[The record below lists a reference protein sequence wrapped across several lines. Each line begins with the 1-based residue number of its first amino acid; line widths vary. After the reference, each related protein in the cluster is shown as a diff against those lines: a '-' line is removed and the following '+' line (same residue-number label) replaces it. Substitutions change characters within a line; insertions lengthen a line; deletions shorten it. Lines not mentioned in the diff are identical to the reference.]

1 MTPAG
6 GGDVVMTGRLEA
18 IWVKR
23 SKRGP
28 MDPAGAATLVAD
40 RGIVG
45 NADQGGRRQVT
56 IIERETWDTM
66 MSELGAELDP
76 AARRANLLVSGVRL
90 ADSRDRVLRVG
101 GCRIRIMG
109 ETRPC
114 EQMDAALPGLR
125 RTMARPWR
133 GGAFGVVLD
142 DGEIRVGD
150 DVQLDAEA
158 SALDA
163 GSA

>member
-1 MTPAG
+1 M
-6 GGDVVMTGRLEA
+6 MTGRLEA

-23 SKRGP
+23 SKHGP
-28 MDPAGAATLVAD
+28 MDPAGKATLLAD

-56 IIERETWDTM
+56 IIERETWATM
-66 MSELGAELDP
+66 MAELDADLDP
-76 AARRANLLVSGVRL
+76 AARRANLMVSGVPL
-90 ADSRDRVLRVG
+90 AGSRERILRVG

-114 EQMDAALPGLR
+114 EQMDDALAGLR
-125 RTMARPWR
+125 RAMARPWR
-133 GGAFGVVLD
+133 GGVFGVVLD

-150 DVQLDAEA
+150 DVQLEA
-158 SALDA
+158 GGSDLDPA
-163 GSA
+163 AA